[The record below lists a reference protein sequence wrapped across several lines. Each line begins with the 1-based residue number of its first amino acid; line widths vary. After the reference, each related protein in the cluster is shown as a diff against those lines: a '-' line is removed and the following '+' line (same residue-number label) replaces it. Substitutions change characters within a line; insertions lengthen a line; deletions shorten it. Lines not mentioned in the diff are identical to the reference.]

1 VLQGVIVTT
10 LDGRTALITGGT
22 GSFGGAA
29 SRRLLDA
36 GVQEVRI
43 LSRDEYKQDAMRRSF
58 DEPRLSF
65 YLGDVRDRTSIDSAM
80 RGVDLVFHAAALKQ
94 VPSCEF
100 FPMQAILTNVMGSH
114 NVIESAIAHGVD
126 RVVCL
131 STDKAAY
138 PINTM
143 GLTKALMEKVAQSVA
158 RLGNGSRTTVASVRY
173 GNVLASRGSVVPLF
187 LDQIVHGGPV
197 TITVPEMTRFLL
209 PLSEAIDLVLFALEH
224 ARPGDL
230 FVRKA
235 PACTVADL
243 SLALQQLLG
252 THVDETIIGIR
263 HGEKMYETL
272 ATREELGRAED
283 LDSHYRIAIDDRDL
297 NYGKYFTEGNPGK
310 AFLEDYTSQNARR
323 LTVQGA
329 AEVLRTLPEV
339 REFMAAGQP

>member
-1 VLQGVIVTT
+1 MTT
-10 LDGRTALITGGT
+10 LDGRTVLITGGT
-22 GSFGGAA
+22 GSFGSAA

-36 GVQEVRI
+36 GVEEVRI

-65 YLGDVRDRTSIDSAM
+65 YLGDVRDRSSVDSAM

-100 FPMQAILTNVMGSH
+100 FPMQAIMTNVMGSH
-114 NVIESAIAHGVD
+114 NVIESAISHGVD
-126 RVVCL
+126 RVICL

-158 RLGNGSRTTVASVRY
+158 RLGNGSGTTVATVRY

-187 LDQIVHGGPV
+187 LHQIAHGGPV

-209 PLSEAIDLVLFALEH
+209 PLSEAIDLVLFAFEE

-243 SLALQQLLG
+243 SAALQQLLG
-252 THVDETIIGIR
+252 TEVEESIIGIR

-283 LDSHYRIAIDDRDL
+283 LGLYYRTAIDDRDL
-297 NYGKYFTEGNPGK
+297 NYGKYFTEGNPEE
-310 AFLEDYTSQNARR
+310 AFLEDYTSHNAQR
-323 LTVQGA
+323 LSVEEA
-329 AEVLRTLPEV
+329 AEVLGTVPEV
-339 REFMAAGQP
+339 RAMIAEGEQ